1 MVERHNDICT
11 TSESPHLE
19 SPGIIKVSVFQLS
32 QKQVAGV
39 SVDSSRVRVRESVC
53 VFRGSDLVTSLSRV
67 CARVRVTLS
76 AGRLPGLAPQ
86 QQR

>member
-1 MVERHNDICT
+1 MVGRHNDICT
-11 TSESPHLE
+11 TSEPPHLE

-39 SVDSSRVRVRESVC
+39 SVDSSHVRVREC
-53 VFRGSDLVTSLSRV
+53 MFACSDLVTSLSRV